1 MVERKVKYHDVE
13 VVLKLDM
20 GIGIGGDKW
29 PAAELFCNVATD
41 PKYFNEFGKLMNNK
55 RTIELGSGTGLGGI
69 IIDKVYEPAEVYV
82 TDLLSHVPHMDHNL
96 KLNASDPDRCKA
108 VELDW
113 GNDSYEI
120 GKFDVILAFECV
132 YKVGLYEPFV
142 KTLRSLS
149 NPETVIIMGM
159 TRQFLQPKFFTLMSE
174 YGFQYSLLPQE
185 ALSASYCHDN
195 GTETGLFVCKL
206 I

>member
-1 MVERKVKYHDVE
+1 MVERKVKYNDIE
-13 VVLKLDM
+13 IALKLDM

-29 PAAELFCNVATD
+29 PAAELFCNVVTD
-41 PKYFNEFGKLMNNK
+41 PKYFGEFSQLINSK

-69 IIDKVYEPAEVYV
+69 IIDKLFEPAEVYV
-82 TDLLSHVPHMDHNL
+82 TDLLSHVDHMEHNL
-96 KLNASDPDRCKA
+96 KLNNSDRCKA
-108 VELDW
+108 VVLDW
-113 GNDSYEI
+113 GNDSYKI

-132 YKVGLYEPFV
+132 YRATLYEPFV

-149 NPETVIIMGM
+149 NSETVIIMGM

-185 ALSASYCHDN
+185 TLSAAYCREN

-206 I
+206 A

>member
-1 MVERKVKYHDVE
+1 MVERTVKYNDLE

-41 PKYFNEFGKLMNNK
+41 PKYRKEFSSLFDSK

-69 IIDKVYEPAEVYV
+69 IVDKLYAPAEVFV
-82 TDLLSHVPHMDHNL
+82 TDLLSHVDHMDHNL
-96 KLNASDPDRCKA
+96 KLNSANRCKA
-108 VELDW
+108 TELDW
-113 GNDSYEI
+113 GKDSYDI

-149 NPETVIIMGM
+149 SSQTVVIMGM
-159 TRQFLQPKFFTLMSE
+159 TRQFLQPKFFTLLTE

-185 ALSASYCHDN
+185 TLSANYCRDN
-195 GTETGLFVCKL
+195 GTETGLFICKL
-206 I
+206 VE